1 MSHRSAGVPAMP
13 KISPLQPITSPETA
27 TYIGDLLESLRKI
40 ARTQGLNLL
49 AHLLELA
56 VVEAKA
62 VRKDGESVPVQ
73 NPVQNNVMALVTKPS
88 SPHCPDDGGSVPPVP
103 APEEP

>member
-1 MSHRSAGVPAMP
+1 MPVMP
-13 KISPLQPITSPETA
+13 KISPLQPISSPETA

-49 AHLLELA
+49 AYLLELA

-62 VRKDGESVPVQ
+62 VRKDGESIRFRT
-73 NPVQNNVMALVTKPS
+73 M
-88 SPHCPDDGGSVPPVP
+88 
-103 APEEP
+103 

>member
-13 KISPLQPITSPETA
+13 KISPLQPISSPETA

-56 VVEAKA
+56 VVEAKS
-62 VRKDGESVPVQ
+62 VRKDGESVPVS
-73 NPVQNNVMALVTKPS
+73 NNVTALPAS
-88 SPHCPDDGGSVPPVP
+88 GASHSPDEDTPPIP
-103 APEEP
+103 APEKP